1 MSERPEIRPR
11 PADARHGSAGRWLDL
26 LAAGGYRPRL
36 ERSPD
41 RPDLSVVAFEH
52 EGSELVLFLDDA
64 DPGYYQLAVTYGTEG
79 VPADAATLLGCAN
92 AHNDR
97 ARVVKAVVDLEGEA
111 ASFLVEAFAESPPSA
126 DVLQRSIY
134 QLRRA
139 AEEFFERVRASALPR
154 AMA

>member
-26 LAAGGYRPRL
+26 LAAEGYHPRL
-36 ERSPD
+36 ERSRD
-41 RPDLSVVAFEH
+41 RPDLSVIAFEH

-64 DPGYYQLAVTYGTEG
+64 DPGYYQLAITYGTEG
-79 VPADAATLLGCAN
+79 VPADAATLLACAN
-92 AHNDR
+92 AVNDR
-97 ARVVKAVVDLEGEA
+97 ARVVKVVVDLEGEA
-111 ASFLVEAFAESPPSA
+111 ASFLVEAFAESPPPA

-139 AEEFFERVRASALPR
+139 AEEFFERIRASALPR
-154 AMA
+154 AKA